1 MHLHLCSS
9 ITKLEPITYKFP
21 LEDNCVHKY
30 FYSEDFNDEEDPIKL
45 SLVKRGS
52 GGRFRH
58 EGSRVLDFDHLNEG
72 GI

>member
-1 MHLHLCSS
+1 
-9 ITKLEPITYKFP
+9 
-21 LEDNCVHKY
+21 VHKY